1 MGQTKQSLSATR
13 STDHREGIIG
23 LREIC
28 KARDKTAE
36 DIENFEARLTWQV
49 RLPGGQKRLREMVV
63 FVSVECASAE
73 YFGLIK
79 LNKIIWRA
87 DFQAFAKRGV
97 PVTGRQYQRL
107 PKGPAAIEMLPVLNE
122 LQSEGAIQLEE
133 RIVIDY
139 SAKHPVPLV
148 RPNLRLF
155 SEDDMH
161 YVREAI
167 KHHWTMTGTETSD
180 ESHGM
185 AWKTR
190 EDGMPMPYEFIFL
203 SNTPIDS
210 EQRRK
215 LLELA
220 AERGWHSQ

>member
-1 MGQTKQSLSATR
+1 MQTDS
-13 STDHREGIIG
+13 
-23 LREIC
+23 
-28 KARDKTAE
+28 
-36 DIENFEARLTWQV
+36 EARLTWQV
-49 RLPGGQKRLREMVV
+49 RLPGGQKRLREIVI

-73 YFGLIK
+73 YFGLVK

-87 DFQAFAKRGV
+87 DFQAFARRGV

-107 PKGPAAIEMLPVLNE
+107 SKGPAAIEMLPVLNE
-122 LQSEGAIQLEE
+122 LQSEGAIRLEG

-139 SAKHPVPLV
+139 PEKRPVALV

-167 KHHWTMTGTETSD
+167 KHYWSMTGAETSD

-185 AWKTR
+185 AWRTR
-190 EDGMPMPYEFIFL
+190 EDGMPIPYESIFL
-203 SNTPIDS
+203 SDAPLDNL
-210 EQRRK
+210 QRHK

-220 AERGWHSQ
+220 RQRNWHSE